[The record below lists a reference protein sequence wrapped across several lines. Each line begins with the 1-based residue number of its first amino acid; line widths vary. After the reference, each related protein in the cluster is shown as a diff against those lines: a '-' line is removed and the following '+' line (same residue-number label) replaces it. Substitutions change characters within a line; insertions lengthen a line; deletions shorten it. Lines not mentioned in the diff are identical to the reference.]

1 MLGRLGGGERFGLAV
16 LVSWVGWAG
25 IRSALAGQALSP
37 LSPYV
42 FAPVSLAAGVAV
54 GTLLAPHARRR
65 VVALSLLGAT
75 LYLLVAVLA
84 SGGPAKAPTGYA
96 NANAALAVQLT
107 GLSGMALLSAPRGR
121 RWPLVLPAIVSVG
134 VAWANASVAALALGG
149 PLLALVLAMGWKP
162 AQRHTAKVVAIG
174 VSAAAITGSATA
186 VAALATQPSWPP
198 SVLRLL
204 DEARHTMWA
213 DAVRLWREHAAFGA
227 GPGAFERLS
236 TLGPDPDTASAHSAV
251 LQVGAETGWVGV
263 ALLLAIVL
271 TGVWWAARGR
281 PAAAVVGVATWTA
294 LVVHSMTDHLVDFP
308 VVVLAAGIV
317 IGWSGASARSEQL
330 DVPEGE
336 RPG

>member
-1 MLGRLGGGERFGLAV
+1 MLSRLGGGERFGLAV
-16 LVSWVGWAG
+16 LVSWVGWAET
-25 IRSALAGQALSP
+25 RSALAGQALSP

-42 FAPVSLAAGVAV
+42 VAPLSVAAGVAL
-54 GTLLAPHARRR
+54 GTILAPHARRR
-65 VVALSLLGAT
+65 GVALALLGAT

-84 SGGPAKAPTGYA
+84 TGGPAKGPTGYA
-96 NANAALAVQLT
+96 NANAALAVQLI
-107 GLSGMALLSAPRGR
+107 GLSGLALLAAPRGR
-121 RWPLVLPAIVSVG
+121 RWPLVLAAIVGVG

-149 PLLALVLAMGWKP
+149 PLLALVLAMSWKP

-174 VSAAAITGSATA
+174 VSAAAIAVSATA
-186 VAALATQPSWPP
+186 VAAFATRPSWPP
-198 SVLRLL
+198 SVLRFL
-204 DEARHTMWA
+204 DEARRIMWA

-227 GPGAFERLS
+227 GPGAFERVS
-236 TLGPDPDTASAHSAV
+236 TLGHDPDTASAHSAV

-263 ALLLAIVL
+263 ALLLSIAL

-308 VVVLAAGIV
+308 VVALAGGIV